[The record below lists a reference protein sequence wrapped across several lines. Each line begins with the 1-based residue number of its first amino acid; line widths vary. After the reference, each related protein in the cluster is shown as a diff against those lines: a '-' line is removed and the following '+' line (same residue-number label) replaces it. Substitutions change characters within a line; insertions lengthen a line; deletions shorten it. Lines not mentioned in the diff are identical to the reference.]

1 MWKGISHW
9 SRIRTIWPGKLT
21 SFMSYIHDALKK
33 AQREKDSL
41 VSKYS
46 DVWSSVRS
54 RRRLLNRG
62 WLVTTGLIVASV
74 ALSAYSWL
82 HSLDELPLHP
92 AQNPGVHRA
101 IVKSSAPL
109 HSGSNGE
116 SHAGQS
122 AVTPGTFRV
131 QRQPTRRPVPA
142 PASENAKKEAQRP
155 LPSAGQPSPEGEKTL
170 YSQALALQKEGRLED
185 AKKLYERALERSP
198 HLASALNNLGVIY
211 IKEKNYDM
219 ARRTLEKAIRM
230 DPGYVDP
237 YYNLACLH
245 ALQNDVG
252 RSLAYLKKAISV
264 NKAVRQWAKSDE
276 DLRNLRGQSE
286 YEKIIQGA

>member
-1 MWKGISHW
+1 
-9 SRIRTIWPGKLT
+9 
-21 SFMSYIHDALKK
+21 MSYIHDALKK

-41 VSKYS
+41 VTRYS

-54 RRRLLNRG
+54 RRRLSIKRG
-62 WLVTTGLIVASV
+62 WLVSTCLIVVSV

-92 AQNPGVHRA
+92 GQDAGVHRA
-101 IVKSSAPL
+101 IVEPPERP
-109 HSGSNGE
+109 HSGEISE
-116 SHAGQS
+116 SHVDQG
-122 AVTPGTFRV
+122 AVNSQAFRV
-131 QRQPTRRPVPA
+131 QREPT
-142 PASENAKKEAQRP
+142 KRP
-155 LPSAGQPSPEGEKTL
+155 LPANENKRKQTQEPEPPVARQPGPDQGMTL

-185 AKKLYERALERSP
+185 AKKLYEGALERSP
-198 HLASALNNLGVIY
+198 HLASALNNLGAIY

-219 ARRTLEKAIRM
+219 ARRMLEKAIQTE
-230 DPGYVDP
+230 PGYVDP

-252 RSLAYLKKAISV
+252 RSLAYLKKATSV
-264 NKAVRQWAKSDE
+264 NEAVRQWAKTDE
-276 DLRNLRGQSE
+276 DLRNLRGHSE